1 MANTRKLKR
10 GRKLRGGQMPEP
22 ADWAAGQALS
32 QQLYQEQVAQADRAA
47 VQAKSAIRQAS
58 GVEEAT
64 IAATIPELQTLP
76 KFASSGAYLADEM
89 ASSAQY
95 MASPTTRFMFG
106 GKRLRGGK
114 RGGASS
120 NKAQKKS
127 NKNKSKKNSSKKN
140 NSKKNNSNSK
150 NSNKPANV
158 NKNAPAVVEPAL
170 LPISASAPVAPP
182 ANVPPANVPTASA
195 PVGGAR
201 RTRR

>member
-1 MANTRKLKR
+1 
-10 GRKLRGGQMPEP
+10 MPEP

-32 QQLYQEQVAQADRAA
+32 QQSYQEQVAQADRAS
-47 VQAKSAIRQAS
+47 VLAKSAIRQAS

-76 KFASSGAYLADEM
+76 KLASSGAYLADEM

-127 NKNKSKKNSSKKN
+127 NKNKSKKNNSKNNNSKKN

-182 ANVPPANVPTASA
+182 ANVPTASA